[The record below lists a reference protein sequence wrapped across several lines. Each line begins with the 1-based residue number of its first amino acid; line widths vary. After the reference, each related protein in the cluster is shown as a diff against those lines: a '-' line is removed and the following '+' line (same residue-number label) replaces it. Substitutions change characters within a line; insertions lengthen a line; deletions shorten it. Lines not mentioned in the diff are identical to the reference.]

1 MGLNESSVDQE
12 TLEKHICE
20 WLDRSSAPGVS
31 VALVSSADTIYMKGF
46 GSRDRSL
53 NTPVTAKTVFG
64 IGSCTKSVT
73 ALAVLQ
79 LVSKGKCS
87 LTDSVETY
95 LPYLEEIPGEE
106 ITIHDLLCHGTGMPS
121 DGHLSSLLTQMTG
134 RGGGESNVPVANK
147 ADLHR
152 HIAQFSEERVIND
165 EWYFYYNTGF
175 ALLGEIIE
183 TCTGQTYAEY
193 IKEHI
198 LDPLGMSRSCFSR
211 DQFES
216 WADRM
221 TPYRLNENSLIEDKL
236 VFDELLFPSGGLFS
250 CASDMRS
257 YLQMLMCGG
266 ELNDRRIVPEDLILE
281 MTTGHTAW
289 STSIDGTEKEY
300 GYGVFKQPFL
310 DDTLISHGGMMETTT
325 AWFGYLNEA
334 NRGVFIACNT
344 TPERSL
350 EELGQVILA
359 LTQDVNPHTTVPRL
373 ILDQKTEPLTG
384 TYTTPREGIS
394 AKVTRH
400 AGGVRINAD
409 NPGWSQE
416 YVATPE
422 SLNLDT
428 HEFRS
433 VSSDGTVVPISF
445 VVTSDQTTLR
455 VGRWQ
460 LHQQS
465 ATTE

>member
-1 MGLNESSVDQE
+1 
-12 TLEKHICE
+12 
-20 WLDRSSAPGVS
+20 
-31 VALVSSADTIYMKGF
+31 
-46 GSRDRSL
+46 
-53 NTPVTAKTVFG
+53 
-64 IGSCTKSVT
+64 
-73 ALAVLQ
+73 
-79 LVSKGKCS
+79 
-87 LTDSVETY
+87 
-95 LPYLEEIPGEE
+95 
-106 ITIHDLLCHGTGMPS
+106 MPS

-134 RGGGESNVPVANK
+134 RGGGESNVPVADRE
-147 ADLHR
+147 DLHR
-152 HIAQFSEERVIND
+152 HIVQFSEERVTDD

-183 TCTGQTYAEY
+183 TCTGQTYVEY
-193 IKEHI
+193 IKKHI
-198 LDPLGMSRSCFSR
+198 LDPLEMSRSCFSR

-216 WADRM
+216 WGDRM

-266 ELNDRRIVPEDLILE
+266 KLNDRRIVPEDLILE

-289 STSIDGTEKEY
+289 SILIDGTEKEY

-334 NRGVFIACNT
+334 NRGVFISCNT

-359 LTQDVNPHTTVPRL
+359 LTQDVNPRTTVPRL
-373 ILDQKTEPLTG
+373 ILDRKTEPLTG
-384 TYTTPREGIS
+384 TYTTLREGMS
-394 AKVTRH
+394 ATVTRH
-400 AGGVRINAD
+400 AGGVRINAN

-416 YVATPE
+416 YIATPE
-422 SLNLDT
+422 SLNPDT

-433 VSSDGTVVPISF
+433 VSSDGIVVPISF
-445 VVTSDQTTLR
+445 VVSSDQITLR